1 MEELRGLEFEAKMKG
16 VTKELLGPIGRPAI
30 PVQMKDAAHTTT
42 VAGRACTPANTIK
55 NGLCMGGDTVKVPG
69 SDKGQML
76 PSDCAK
82 LCEADSVSCAKH
94 ILVPSASLLR
104 FSGQSYQLCV

>member
-55 NGLCMGGDTVKVPG
+55 NGLCMGGDTVKV
-69 SDKGQML
+69 KVL
-76 PSDCAK
+76 TKAK
-82 LCEADSVSCAKH
+82 CYLQIVLSCAKQ
-94 ILVPSASLLR
+94 IL
-104 FSGQSYQLCV
+104 